1 MRCVYQARDG
11 LEAHMVANLLQQV
24 GIAAQVQGDLLQGG
38 VGELPAAGLVSVWV
52 DNDDEARAREVV
64 DNYQR
69 EQPELASAP
78 ASAKAMPT
86 AGFLSGVLV
95 GFFAGVLVMLMLML
109 LR

>member
-11 LEAHMVANLLQQV
+11 LEAHVVADLLDQV
-24 GIAAQVQGDLLQGG
+24 GIAARVQGDLLQGG

-52 DNDDEARAREVV
+52 DNDEEARAREVV
-64 DNYQR
+64 ESYQQA
-69 EQPELASAP
+69 QPEVSPPRTAP
-78 ASAKAMPT
+78 APVPT

-95 GFFAGVLVMLMLML
+95 GFFAGVLVMLML

>member
-1 MRCVYQARDG
+1 
-11 LEAHMVANLLQQV
+11 MVADLLQQV

-52 DNDDEARAREVV
+52 ENEQEARAREIVEG
-64 DNYQR
+64 YQR
-69 EQPELASAP
+69 EQPDIAASQGIAP
-78 ASAKAMPT
+78 PVPT

-95 GFFAGVLVMLMLML
+95 GFFAGVLVMLML

>member
-38 VGELPAAGLVSVWV
+38 VGELPAAGLASVWV
-52 DNDDEARAREVV
+52 DNDDEERAREVV

-69 EQPELASAP
+69 EQPELAGAP

-95 GFFAGVLVMLMLML
+95 GFFAGVLVMLML

>member
-11 LEAHMVANLLQQV
+11 LEAHMVADLLQQV
-24 GIAAQVQGDLLQGG
+24 GIAARVQGDLLQGG

-52 DNDDEARAREVV
+52 DNEEEDRAREVV
-64 DNYQR
+64 EGYQR
-69 EQPELASAP
+69 EQPDNVASQGVSSP
-78 ASAKAMPT
+78 VPT

-95 GFFAGVLVMLMLML
+95 GFFAGVLVMLML

>member
-11 LEAHMVANLLQQV
+11 LEAHMVADLLQQV
-24 GIAAQVQGDLLQGG
+24 GVAARVQGDLLQGG

-52 DNDDEARAREVV
+52 DNEEETRAREVV
-64 DNYQR
+64 EGYLR
-69 EQPELASAP
+69 EQPDSEASP
-78 ASAKAMPT
+78 AMSSPVST

-95 GFFAGVLVMLMLML
+95 GFFAGVLVMLML